1 MGIRCVE
8 GWDRV
13 LMNFVLLSCLS
24 RIRFR
29 VLFPRCF
36 LPADE
41 LTSFEDSRGFSPE
54 KFILTEVVY
63 ERYHFN
69 FYSALYP
76 DHLFFGADFSKP
88 DTLRDGSRFGFQ
100 EPSSA

>member
-1 MGIRCVE
+1 M
-8 GWDRV
+8 V
-13 LMNFVLLSCLS
+13 LMNYLLLSCS
-24 RIRFR
+24 QESDPGSSFR
-29 VLFPRCF
+29 DVSCQRTN
-36 LPADE
+36 
-41 LTSFEDSRGFSPE
+41 LTSFEDSRGFFPE
-54 KFILTEVVY
+54 KVISTEVVY

-100 EPSSA
+100 EPSSV